1 MIRNLRSLL
10 RSLRGSPASAA
21 AAVLTL
27 ALTLGAGTTIFA
39 IIDAVLLTPPS
50 IADPDA
56 VVTLGETPASTP
68 GAPRM
73 ISYPTFDAWRE
84 RAGSMATLAAFD
96 GTNLTLTGLGAAERI
111 GATDVDSQFLPLL
124 GVTPAL
130 GRLFRPDDVG
140 QAMAI
145 VNDEFWRTRLAADRE
160 VIGRTIVL
168 NGRAHEIVGVLPES
182 FRFAADGPIWRPL
195 PLTAAQ
201 AVRTTFRMRA
211 FARLAP
217 GVTPASLAAALDQVS
232 ARATP
237 ASRAIV
243 IPIATAIGRGS
254 KATFELLAA
263 AAAIAML
270 MAFFNLTGLLVVR
283 SLDRAQ
289 ELAVRVA
296 IGARPLAVVGHLM
309 LEAEALVAIGGAG
322 GMLLSTWLTPAAA
335 HLVQLEFGPITNR
348 DIEVS
353 WRAVAVM
360 GIVAAICA
368 ALAAVVPAL
377 LAARRASVDSLRRGS
392 THPPHELALR
402 RFLIV
407 GEVALAFVLLAS
419 MALVAESLAGAI
431 QRDPGFRA

>member
-39 IIDAVLLTPPS
+39 IVDAVLLTPPS

-56 VVTLGETPASTP
+56 VVTLGETPVATP
-68 GAPRM
+68 GGPRT

-111 GATDVDSQFLPLL
+111 GATDVDPQFLPLL

-140 QAMAI
+140 QAVAI
-145 VNDEFWRTRLAADRE
+145 VNDEFWRTRLGADRQ

-201 AVRTTFRMRA
+201 AARTTFRMRA

-237 ASRAIV
+237 AARAIV
-243 IPIATAIGRGS
+243 IPIATAISRGS
-254 KATFELLAA
+254 RGTFELLVAA
-263 AAAIAML
+263 AVIATVI
-270 MAFFNLTGLLVVR
+270 AFFNLMGLLVVR
-283 SLDRAQ
+283 SMDRAQ

-296 IGARPLAVVGHLM
+296 LGARPLAIVRYLIV
-309 LEAEALVAIGGAG
+309 EAEAIVVIGSAAG
-322 GMLLSTWLTPAAA
+322 VVLATWLTPAAA
-335 HLVQLEFGPITNR
+335 QLVQLEFGPITNR
-348 DIEVS
+348 DIEVG
-353 WRAVAVM
+353 WRVVAVV
-360 GIVAAICA
+360 GIVAAI
-368 ALAAVVPAL
+368 
-377 LAARRASVDSLRRGS
+377 
-392 THPPHELALR
+392 
-402 RFLIV
+402 
-407 GEVALAFVLLAS
+407 
-419 MALVAESLAGAI
+419 
-431 QRDPGFRA
+431 